1 MINRFKFSIA
11 VDGSSASGKSTGSKY
26 ISKYFGFNLLSS
38 GKLYRYL
45 AYKIIQNKYNYNNKF
60 IKKKSESINIK
71 KLGSKNLY
79 LPDVTKLASV
89 IAKKKYIRNNLK
101 KFKNDFIKKNSK
113 VIIEGR
119 DIASKIMPNADL
131 KIFFR
136 CSLQEKTKRRLKEFR
151 KLNKNI
157 SLKEVK
163 KALKQRDF
171 SDRNRKESPLLFTKG
186 AVLVD
191 TTNLTI
197 NMMEAKLFK
206 LVKERLIK
214 KFKHIRKC

>member
-1 MINRFKFSIA
+1 MIKKNIKFSIA
-11 VDGSSASGKSTGSKY
+11 IDGSSASGKTTGSKI
-26 ISKYFGFNLLSS
+26 ISKKFNFKLLSS
-38 GKLYRYL
+38 GRLYRYL
-45 AYKIIQNKYNYNNKF
+45 AYKIINKKNRYDKKF
-60 IKKKSESINIK
+60 IIDQ
-71 KLGSKNLY
+71 SKNINLNKLKDKRLY
-79 LPDVTKLASV
+79 SLEVTKLASI
-89 IAKKKYIRNNLK
+89 IAKKKYIRNALK
-101 KFKNDFIKKNSK
+101 QFQINFIKKNKK

-119 DIASKIMPNADL
+119 DIASKIMPKADL

-171 SDRNRKESPLLFTKG
+171 SDINRKESPLLFTKG

-191 TTNLTI
+191 TTNL
-197 NMMEAKLFK
+197 NLQQMRSKLKK
-206 LVKERLIK
+206 LVQGEIK
-214 KFKHIRKC
+214 KKNGSL